1 MATFSKVSH
10 ISFSVRDSETSARWW
25 AELLD
30 LTEIDR
36 VSGDGWQGVLLL
48 HPTSR
53 TVIEFQQHDGKPSI
67 RGAPGSITW
76 ASKST
81 HVPI

>member
-10 ISFSVRDSETSARWW
+10 ISFSVRDAETSARWW

-36 VSGDGWQGVLLL
+36 VSGNGWQGVLLL

-53 TVIEFQQHDGKPSI
+53 TVIERSMNGVPHFSLVRFSSVK
-67 RGAPGSITW
+67 GASNCP
-76 ASKST
+76 A
-81 HVPI
+81 